1 MMKEIT
7 GIKRYIREVLKRRGL
22 YSPELGYQ
30 IETAARD
37 IMLYRKLSDE
47 SLKPETEIMIAEIS
61 REGEKRYKINPIFD
75 AVKKHADVVRN
86 DLKALCMNRS
96 AKKLEDTQG
105 DDAMEEL
112 MKSLNG

>member
-1 MMKEIT
+1 M
-7 GIKRYIREVLKRRGL
+7 
-22 YSPELGYQ
+22 
-30 IETAARD
+30 
-37 IMLYRKLSDE
+37 
-47 SLKPETEIMIAEIS
+47 
-61 REGEKRYKINPIFD
+61 
-75 AVKKHADVVRN
+75 KKHADVVRN